1 MKQLSFSKEK
11 RLISNEQFKDV
22 LACGR
27 CLHDNL
33 LKVYM
38 AENKCGYS
46 RLGVSIGKVHGNAV
60 KRNHLKRLVREVF
73 RQNQKQIPGNYDY
86 LILINQKIKH
96 PTFKHIQKSFLA
108 LVSSTK
114 KICEEN

>member
-38 AENKCGYS
+38 AENKCGYL
-46 RLGVSIGKVHGNAV
+46 RLGVSIGKSYGNAV

-73 RQNQKQIPGNYDY
+73 RQNQEQIPNNYDY
-86 LILINQKIKH
+86 LIIVKKRIKQ
-96 PTFKHIQKSFLA
+96 PTFEQIKKSFLT
-108 LVSSTK
+108 LVTSA
-114 KICEEN
+114 